1 MIKLYDE
8 AIVAKINKWVK
19 DPNLKVISP
28 NDVNRLFQIKVDEA
42 NDKPLTLPM
51 IAISRDP
58 NVEILVNH
66 RRSLSADGLK
76 LDSNEKTS
84 VQLDAIPININYQLD
99 VYTGGIDPN
108 TGQPTDGYE
117 MGDIYVRNLIFNL
130 INYPKLVIEIPY
142 NGSHIEHVANIFLDP
157 NVTDNSDVAERRFPS
172 QFTRWSIRFAIND
185 AFLFSVPVRDNSKI
199 VGVELEVKDVQP
211 GDDTITPEYIAP
223 GYEVEE

>member
-84 VQLDAIPININYQLD
+84 VQLDAIPINIASTSSN
-99 VYTGGIDPN
+99 VNVPS
-108 TGQPTDGYE
+108 
-117 MGDIYVRNLIFNL
+117 
-130 INYPKLVIEIPY
+130 IP
-142 NGSHIEHVANIFLDP
+142 
-157 NVTDNSDVAERRFPS
+157 
-172 QFTRWSIRFAIND
+172 
-185 AFLFSVPVRDNSKI
+185 KI
-199 VGVELEVKDVQP
+199 V
-211 GDDTITPEYIAP
+211 
-223 GYEVEE
+223 EEEGRVDHVNCVS

>member
-8 AIVAKINKWVK
+8 AIVAKINKWIK

-84 VQLDAIPININYQLD
+84 VQLDAIPININYQL
-99 VYTGGIDPN
+99 
-108 TGQPTDGYE
+108 E
-117 MGDIYVRNLIFNL
+117 
-130 INYPKLVIEIPY
+130 
-142 NGSHIEHVANIFLDP
+142 S
-157 NVTDNSDVAERRFPS
+157 
-172 QFTRWSIRFAIND
+172 
-185 AFLFSVPVRDNSKI
+185 
-199 VGVELEVKDVQP
+199 
-211 GDDTITPEYIAP
+211 
-223 GYEVEE
+223 